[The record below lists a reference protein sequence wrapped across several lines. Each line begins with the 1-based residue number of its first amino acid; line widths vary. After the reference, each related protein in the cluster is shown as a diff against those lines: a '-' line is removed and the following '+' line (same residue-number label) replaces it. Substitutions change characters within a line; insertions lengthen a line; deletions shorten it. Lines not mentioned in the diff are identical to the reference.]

1 MSKELILKMCK
12 EIVEGKQTEESG
24 FDCIG
29 IYCEDCPIGRF
40 NNNGISCHDNT
51 EENIIA
57 AAKKYIAE
65 NTEFDW
71 EEFKN
76 GSIAVHCDTEE
87 KAKDFLKKCDK
98 RDIKWS
104 FGEGTIKGNNRWNC
118 YKEKTCYSWYFEGI
132 IFENIDKEDLKIIKW
147 EIKGKKEMKNKFKVG
162 DKVKK
167 INGDLF
173 GEFRDKPHKVVTI
186 EKIDDYSI
194 WFKETRTNLAFCDI
208 DEIEKVTE
216 NKTKLTFKEFVN
228 EAEEG
233 KIYVSRMG
241 VEFYKEYKNI
251 KIKLFSSSKG
261 QSSQLNPS
269 QLASANVIPF
279 TNCLHI
285 FIIISLSV
293 INLPHSIYLLFHL
306 IQINLFRFLSL
317 QANKTP
323 YLLNSL

>member
-1 MSKELILKMCK
+1 MSKELILKMCQ
-12 EIVEGKQTEESG
+12 EIVEGKQTEENG

-251 KIKLFSSSKG
+251 KIKLPDGVKTNKLSIPVDSILTLKKKEYKFTEAIEKAREGNIIMSLVSREFYSPVEIENGKDLFE
-261 QSSQLNPS
+261 LNE
-269 QLASANVIPF
+269 IEGKW
-279 TNCLHI
+279 
-285 FIIISLSV
+285 SV
-293 INLPHSIYLLFHL
+293 ED
-306 IQINLFRFLSL
+306 
-317 QANKTP
+317 
-323 YLLNSL
+323 